1 MDNKKNKIIVTGGA
15 GFIGSH
21 IVDELISLGHE
32 VHIVDDMSAGKEDNI
47 NPKAIMHKLDIR
59 NGEALHS
66 IFAGATY
73 VFHEAAMPQV
83 QFLTDHHLFAG
94 CYYRSILVPAGCAL
108 TGAVHLHD
116 NILCLVRGKA
126 YILNGPEP
134 QLVEA
139 PWCGVG
145 PAGTKRVGLAIE
157 DCVFLSALATS
168 HTDVARIEQENVVP
182 TYKEY
187 DERKSHE
194 LCYHGRSDC
203 RGRDDRQRSIECDP
217 GRGQPEG
224 SGGTDQAEQGEAG
237 RTER

>member
-1 MDNKKNKIIVTGGA
+1 MQDKCELLVATE
-15 GFIGSH
+15 H
-21 IVDELISLGHE
+21 HTCDVDWAVVPEPSLRVE
-32 VHIVDDMSAGKEDNI
+32 REQVERLEDEM
-47 NPKAIMHKLDIR
+47 K
-59 NGEALHS
+59 
-66 IFAGATY
+66 
-73 VFHEAAMPQV
+73 AMPQV

-108 TGAVHLHD
+108 TGAVHLHA

-157 DCVFLSALATS
+157 DCVFLSALATP
-168 HTDVARIEQENVVP
+168 HTEVAKIEQENVVA

-187 DERKSHE
+187 DERIQYE
-194 LCYHGRSDC
+194 LCYHGSSDLRDRAGEQ
-203 RGRDDRQRSIECDP
+203 RGRRQHSR
-217 GRGQPEG
+217 R
-224 SGGTDQAEQGEAG
+224 
-237 RTER
+237 RK

>member
-1 MDNKKNKIIVTGGA
+1 MQDQFPQLDAPEHHQGD
-15 GFIGSH
+15 
-21 IVDELISLGHE
+21 VDRPVVPESPLCVERGQVERL
-32 VHIVDDMSAGKEDNI
+32 EDEM
-47 NPKAIMHKLDIR
+47 K
-59 NGEALHS
+59 
-66 IFAGATY
+66 
-73 VFHEAAMPQV
+73 AMPQV

-157 DCVFLSALATS
+157 DCVFLSALATP
-168 HTDVARIEQENVVP
+168 HTEVAKIEQENVVA

-187 DERKSHE
+187 DERIQHE
-194 LCYHGRSDC
+194 LCYHGSSDRRDRYGNERCKLQHSRRS
-203 RGRDDRQRSIECDP
+203 
-217 GRGQPEG
+217 QPEC
-224 SGGTDQAEQGEAG
+224 SEPASQAEQG
-237 RTER
+237 

>member
-1 MDNKKNKIIVTGGA
+1 MQDQLTKLDAIEHHTGDMDGAVVSEPSLRVEREQVTRLE
-15 GFIGSH
+15 
-21 IVDELISLGHE
+21 DEL
-32 VHIVDDMSAGKEDNI
+32 
-47 NPKAIMHKLDIR
+47 
-59 NGEALHS
+59 
-66 IFAGATY
+66 
-73 VFHEAAMPQV
+73 AAMPQV

-108 TGAVHLHD
+108 TGAVHLHA

-157 DCVFLSALATS
+157 DCVFLSALATP
-168 HTDVARIEQENVVP
+168 HTEVAKIEQENVVA

-187 DERKSHE
+187 DERIQHE
-194 LCYHGRSDC
+194 LCYHESSD
-203 RGRDDRQRSIECDP
+203 RRDRDGGEC
-217 GRGQPEG
+217 QVIQHSG
-224 SGGTDQAEQGEAG
+224 SGQ
-237 RTER
+237 

>member
-1 MDNKKNKIIVTGGA
+1 M
-15 GFIGSH
+15 
-21 IVDELISLGHE
+21 
-32 VHIVDDMSAGKEDNI
+32 
-47 NPKAIMHKLDIR
+47 
-59 NGEALHS
+59 
-66 IFAGATY
+66 
-73 VFHEAAMPQV
+73 AAMPQV

-108 TGAVHLHD
+108 TGAVHLYA

-157 DCVFLSALATS
+157 DCVFLSALATP
-168 HTDVARIEQENVVP
+168 HTEVAKIEQENVVA

-187 DERKSHE
+187 DERIQHE
-194 LCYHGRSDC
+194 LCYHGNSDRWGGFRSLS
-203 RGRDDRQRSIECDP
+203 GRHGGRRPNSRHTGRS
-217 GRGQPEG
+217 QPES
-224 SGGTDQAEQGEAG
+224 SGGTDQAE
-237 RTER
+237 

>member
-1 MDNKKNKIIVTGGA
+1 MQDQLAGLDATEHHPRNMDGA
-15 GFIGSH
+15 
-21 IVDELISLGHE
+21 VVPEPSLRVE
-32 VHIVDDMSAGKEDNI
+32 RDKV
-47 NPKAIMHKLDIR
+47 
-59 NGEALHS
+59 EALE
-66 IFAGATY
+66 A
-73 VFHEAAMPQV
+73 EMAAMPQV

-108 TGAVHLHD
+108 TGAVHLHA

-157 DCVFLSALATS
+157 DCVFLSALATP
-168 HTDVARIEQENVVP
+168 HTEVAKIEQENVVA

-187 DERKSHE
+187 DERIQHE
-194 LCYHGRSDC
+194 LCYHGSSDC
-203 RGRDDRQRSIECDP
+203 RSGDGGQRPISQHS
-217 GRGQPEG
+217 GQGQPEG
-224 SGGTDQAEQGEAG
+224 SGRTDQAEQGQAG
-237 RTER
+237 GT

>member
-1 MDNKKNKIIVTGGA
+1 MQDQFPQLDAPEHHSGN
-15 GFIGSH
+15 
-21 IVDELISLGHE
+21 VDRAVVPESPLCVERGQVERL
-32 VHIVDDMSAGKEDNI
+32 EDEM
-47 NPKAIMHKLDIR
+47 K
-59 NGEALHS
+59 
-66 IFAGATY
+66 
-73 VFHEAAMPQV
+73 AMPQV

-145 PAGTKRVGLAIE
+145 PEGTKRVGLAIE
-157 DCVFLSALATS
+157 DCVFLSALATP
-168 HTDVARIEQENVVP
+168 HTEVAKIEQENVVA

-187 DERKSHE
+187 DERIQHE
-194 LCYHGRSDC
+194 LCYHGSSD
-203 RGRDDRQRSIECDP
+203 RRDRDGGECP
-217 GRGQPEG
+217 IIQHSG
-224 SGGTDQAEQGEAG
+224 SGQ
-237 RTER
+237 

>member
-1 MDNKKNKIIVTGGA
+1 MQDQLAGLDATEHHPRNMDGA
-15 GFIGSH
+15 
-21 IVDELISLGHE
+21 VVPEPSLRVE
-32 VHIVDDMSAGKEDNI
+32 RDKV
-47 NPKAIMHKLDIR
+47 
-59 NGEALHS
+59 EALE
-66 IFAGATY
+66 A
-73 VFHEAAMPQV
+73 EMAAMPQV

-108 TGAVHLHD
+108 TGAVHLHA

-157 DCVFLSALATS
+157 DCVFLSALATP
-168 HTDVARIEQENVVP
+168 HTEVAKIEQENVVS

-187 DERKSHE
+187 DERIQHE
-194 LCYHGRSDC
+194 LCYHGSSDC
-203 RGRDDRQRSIECDP
+203 RSGDGRECAERQNHRQSLEEAS
-217 GRGQPEG
+217 RGI
-224 SGGTDQAEQGEAG
+224 DKAEQGQAG
-237 RTER
+237 GA